1 MTKEQLTSAFDWM
14 ARVEAAALFSKDI
27 DTSKSVNYVHD
38 NEQSDDDLHAINIQL
53 NIFNSRTNKILISV
67 ECADW
72 IHDFDEKRSI
82 AEKMLAAFN
91 INL

>member
-27 DTSKSVNYVHD
+27 DTTKSVNYVID
-38 NEQSDDDLHAINIQL
+38 NEQSDYDLHAIDIEL
-53 NIFNSRTNKILISV
+53 NIFNARTNKILISV

-72 IHDFDEKRSI
+72 VRDYEDKRDC
-82 AEKMLAAFN
+82 AEKILAAFN